1 MGPISVGKCGIIE
14 PSGTMKALI
23 SWAHL
28 AVLLLVTRYLSPL
41 GLLDPAET
49 LKVDLVLWCNQ
60 GPIRPRLSP
69 IETSSRHHWNS
80 KLIISSPITQCCVF
94 RSAQWSWSITYLQLL
109 LKKLVHVPFTQVK
122 LTTAC
127 QKFYKPRKSRS
138 LGLFVGLSKPIF
150 TLDALH
156 IHSRSGGLIGFRGFI
171 GPMAIGNSGFI
182 E

>member
-69 IETSSRHHWNS
+69 IETSSRHH
-80 KLIISSPITQCCVF
+80 
-94 RSAQWSWSITYLQLL
+94 
-109 LKKLVHVPFTQVK
+109 
-122 LTTAC
+122 
-127 QKFYKPRKSRS
+127 
-138 LGLFVGLSKPIF
+138 
-150 TLDALH
+150 
-156 IHSRSGGLIGFRGFI
+156 
-171 GPMAIGNSGFI
+171 
-182 E
+182 